1 MMDKN
6 RSAILGLIVAYGLL
20 LLVAAVWSWKFTAP
34 EKGFAELFAVWVA
47 ALTSG
52 LGAAVSFI
60 VLSSQRNANS
70 ELEKLKGNISKSV
83 NSELELLKGEINKSV
98 NSELELLKGEIG
110 RGLKLVDFS
119 MGQVA
124 RASEVVSAAMSNY
137 YYAFATLEYGA
148 YDERDAQAAEM
159 SMRQAHSRLL
169 DLLPDARDT
178 FEDFW
183 QVGANIQ
190 GELRKMRDGNDRLV
204 EMKQIWR
211 NYVRDFG
218 GKIKAAEAAL
228 MTSREKARE
237 GTL

>member
-6 RSAILGLIVAYGLL
+6 RSVSLGLFAVYGVL

-34 EKGFAELFAVWVA
+34 DKGFAELFAVWVA

-60 VLSSQRNANS
+60 VLSSQKDANR
-70 ELEKLKGNISKSV
+70 ELEELKGDINKSVNRELEVLRGEISKSV
-83 NSELELLKGEINKSV
+83 NGELELLKGEISK
-98 NSELELLKGEIG
+98 
-110 RGLKLVDFS
+110 GLKLVDFS

-124 RASEVVSAAMSNY
+124 KASEVVSAAMSNY

-190 GELRKMRDGNDRLV
+190 GELRKMADGNDRQA
-204 EMKQIWR
+204 EMMHIWR

-228 MTSREKARE
+228 MASREKARD